1 MLFVAIKQTL
11 LDSSNAIFEL
21 FLYLD
26 FIKPL
31 ESFAYFAKQST
42 VFESKIVPSSKL
54 IKYLSLLSNTIE
66 AASMFVIILPLKM
79 EIISSL

>member
-1 MLFVAIKQTL
+1 MFFVAIKQTL
-11 LDSSNAIFEL
+11 LASSNEIFEL

-54 IKYLSLLSNTIE
+54 IKYLSSLCSTIDS
-66 AASMFVIILPLKM
+66 ASVFVIILPLKM